1 MHNRPPP
8 LFVGA
13 LLLTLTTQTDAAF
26 GNHCRKPR
34 SKYSCRLYSNKCDI
48 GVGVMDGSD
57 PERPQKQNQDASFVV
72 SLDDDAFECW
82 GVMDGHGT
90 KGHVVTG
97 FLKEEL
103 PSILKEELESRESLH
118 DDKDSLMEFEKQLE
132 TLANATPSNTAN
144 PIHSRLVRTFH
155 RAHLAAL
162 QNPNVP
168 AGRSG
173 TTCIVCLLQQPK
185 FTLHVAYVGDS
196 RAILWNDKDDI
207 ATIAE
212 ETTTKT
218 PSELDRIQQCQGR
231 VDASGNVFH
240 GPVGI
245 AMTRALGDAVMLR
258 AGVIPTP
265 IVKTYNVNT
274 NTRIVVA
281 TDGVFDVLTNNQVRQ
296 VVDEAISKGGDCEAA
311 ANVLAETAKQKWLGG
326 LPIESKVDDITC
338 IVVSL

>member
-1 MHNRPPP
+1 
-8 LFVGA
+8 
-13 LLLTLTTQTDAAF
+13 
-26 GNHCRKPR
+26 
-34 SKYSCRLYSNKCDI
+34 
-48 GVGVMDGSD
+48 
-57 PERPQKQNQDASFVV
+57 
-72 SLDDDAFECW
+72 
-82 GVMDGHGT
+82 
-90 KGHVVTG
+90 
-97 FLKEEL
+97 
-103 PSILKEELESRESLH
+103 
-118 DDKDSLMEFEKQLE
+118 
-132 TLANATPSNTAN
+132 
-144 PIHSRLVRTFH
+144 
-155 RAHLAAL
+155 LAAL

-265 IVKTYNVNT
+265 IVKTHNVNT